1 MASKTLVSYEEY
13 LLLPEEEARRFELSD
28 GELVEVSTGNG
39 GHNITRDKILMRIG
53 AWQEAT
59 GNGIVVAEHEFRLK
73 SATSCRPDVAW
84 MTEQRKD
91 LFDLER
97 SVVQGQPDLAVEV
110 VSPSDS
116 AEALHRKIFDYLE
129 SGTVAVWAVYW
140 HAKDVVVYRGREI
153 VRLTG
158 DAVLEDPELLP
169 GLRIPLKDIF
179 VFPV

>member
-1 MASKTLVSYEEY
+1 LRSQFSN
-13 LLLPEEEARRFELSD
+13 PEEEARRFELSD

-59 GNGIVVAEHEFRLK
+59 GNGLVVSEHEFRLREDR
-73 SATSCRPDVAW
+73 SRRPDVAW
-84 MTEQRKD
+84 LSPDRKHF
-91 LFDLER
+91 FDLE
-97 SVVQGQPDLAVEV
+97 SPVVEGQPDLAVEV

-116 AEALHRKIFDYLE
+116 AEALHRKIFEYLE

-140 HAKDVVVYRGREI
+140 HARDVVVYRGREI

-158 DAVLEDPELLP
+158 DAVIEDPELLP
-169 GLRIPLKDIF
+169 GLRIPLKEIF